1 MLRFIKRWQQT
12 IPPPLSE
19 LTLCPLPRPL
29 ALDAAKKVLVF
40 APHPDDE
47 SLGCGGTLAR
57 LAQHCPVKV
66 VLVTDGSGAGGLPA
80 GSDLIR
86 QQEFISALAHLGIT
100 DYLLLQQ
107 PDGAFEA
114 TTEVMTH
121 LDQIL
126 RDYQPNWVFLPS
138 PLDYHRDHVKL
149 SHALSGLCQR
159 VKSIETLLFYEI
171 WAPLPASHVVD
182 ISAVVEQKRQALH
195 AHATAMACADYEEAM
210 LGLNRY
216 RGLYLGKGKLAEA
229 FYVESLPFST
239 DLIKQIQQIGLS
251 LLRKIRF

>member
-1 MLRFIKRWQQT
+1 MLRFIKQWRQT
-12 IPPPLSE
+12 TPPPLNE

-47 SLGCGGTLAR
+47 SLGCGGTLAH

-86 QQEFISALAHLGIT
+86 QQEFIAALAHLGIT
-100 DYLLLQQ
+100 DYELLQQ

-114 TTEVMTH
+114 TAEVMAKIE
-121 LDQIL
+121 QIL
-126 RDYQPNWVFLPS
+126 SDYQPNWVFLPS

-149 SHALSGLCQR
+149 SHALSAQCQR
-159 VKSIETLLFYEI
+159 AKSVEALLFYEI

-182 ISAVVEQKRQALH
+182 ISTVVEQKRQALQ
-195 AHATAMACADYEEAM
+195 AHATAMACADYEAAM

-229 FYVESLPFST
+229 FYVEHLPLTT
-239 DLIKQIQQIGLS
+239 DFITQIQQMGLS